1 MKEYV
6 PGKPYT
12 TPSSSASEFVVVN
25 DDGSF
30 SFLQDETFGFGVL
43 KLKKEVLPPQPPP
56 PPPTAPA
63 PSTTGVDG
71 ANGANGG
78 EAEGGEGGGT
88 PPCAATCTKHPTTCT
103 ELNAMTRNGG
113 CAATCKPDVTAEL
126 RTSLCV
132 EQGMLRK
139 N

>member
-1 MKEYV
+1 MCSATVATVATAENDANDTNDANEAKNAN
-6 PGKPYT
+6 YT
-12 TPSSSASEFVVVN
+12 NGAN
-25 DDGSF
+25 D
-30 SFLQDETFGFGVL
+30 
-43 KLKKEVLPPQPPP
+43 
-56 PPPTAPA
+56 
-63 PSTTGVDG
+63 

-78 EAEGGEGGGT
+78 EAEGGEGGGP

-103 ELNAMTRNGG
+103 ELNAMTRDGG